1 MPDMQHGA
9 SKVRWSSGQVV
20 HFLCLKPSQSQ
31 SHKSN
36 HIDMVQVVQYGWYF
50 SMYMEEANQ
59 QISLEYEGLSAAVA
73 FTNWTNCK
81 EAQEKI
87 LDFR

>member
-1 MPDMQHGA
+1 M
-9 SKVRWSSGQVV
+9 
-20 HFLCLKPSQSQ
+20 SQAK

-36 HIDMVQVVQYGWYF
+36 HIDMVQVVQYGSICLIF
-50 SMYMEEANQ
+50 LNVMYMEEANQ
-59 QISLEYEGLSAAVA
+59 QISEYEGLSAAVA

-81 EAQEKI
+81 EAHEKI

>member
-1 MPDMQHGA
+1 
-9 SKVRWSSGQVV
+9 
-20 HFLCLKPSQSQ
+20 
-31 SHKSN
+31 
-36 HIDMVQVVQYGWYF
+36 
-50 SMYMEEANQ
+50 MYMEEANQ